1 MPDTVGCIDVPKPRV
16 VAHHLR
22 AGGDHRLA

>member
-1 MPDTVGCIDVPKPRV
+1 MPETVGCVDVTEPRV